1 MKKLTYLRSAI
12 ATAFSANAFAD
23 ISVSGSAGLGYVND
37 ATGDNNLVNSAALS
51 FGMSTTT
58 SGGLGISATMGLS
71 VSPTAEN
78 GNTGTGGQTLT
89 FTTGGS
95 TVKVGDIEI
104 ADTPGSV
111 GGVAGANTVERSAL
125 SHSVGGGFRDDAG
138 QGVMLTTG
146 VGGATGAGAGSGV
159 VGGATTTGAQ
169 VAGGTKAAAD
179 AATTVK
185 AAQDAANVVEAAETV
200 KTASDVANAANTV
213 STAGSTGSALMS
225 GVGALAAP
233 VAIGLGVAFLLNKLF
248 D

>member
-1 MKKLTYLRSAI
+1 MSIIGTGFGLRQRAQEGMSAVAKLEAQENQQRMALEQARQAQQMQMYGTFGGIGASVGTPKAI
-12 ATAFSANAFAD
+12 EAYKLAKPAGSEAVNQLVQTQANNNA
-23 ISVSGSAGLGYVND
+23 IVQGGLQTKLD
-37 ATGDNNLVNSAALS
+37 AALS
-51 FGMSTTT
+51 SQIP
-58 SGGLGISATMGLS
+58 SGA
-71 VSPTAEN
+71 
-78 GNTGTGGQTLT
+78 GG
-89 FTTGGS
+89 
-95 TVKVGDIEI
+95 
-104 ADTPGSV
+104 A
-111 GGVAGANTVERSAL
+111 
-125 SHSVGGGFRDDAG
+125 
-138 QGVMLTTG
+138 G